1 MDWEYESD
9 DSIGTYQDADT
20 DESEVDAMLDSLM
33 DDAGEDL
40 SERSRGRNR
49 NRGRA
54 RNGQQ
59 QRRGVPTAK
68 GGSAYRA
75 PGTQNGYVT
84 QQQFKEALARIG
96 EENRRNAEGIKTVN
110 ARFGK
115 LDGQVADLVTVSKTY
130 STRLGSLDTRM
141 KLDSALDFASAFTL
155 ESDGTSTA
163 LTPNFGQLLR
173 GAVKGGMIG
182 GGKGAMSSPW
192 AIGALG
198 VVLSNPGILGNI
210 LTPRT

>member
-1 MDWEYESD
+1 MEWEHESD
-9 DSIGTYQDADT
+9 DSVGTYQDADT
-20 DESEVDAMLDSLM
+20 DQTEVDAMLDSLM
-33 DDAGEDL
+33 EGVDEDL
-40 SERSRGRNR
+40 SERKSGRNARGRN
-49 NRGRA
+49 G
-54 RNGQQ
+54 Q

-68 GGSAYRA
+68 GGSVYRA

-84 QQQFKEALARIG
+84 QQQFKEALARVG

-115 LDGQVADLVTVSKTY
+115 LDGQVTDLVTVTQSQSK
-130 STRLGSLDTRM
+130 RIGSLDTRM

-155 ESDGTSTA
+155 ESNGTTTA

-182 GGKGAMSSPW
+182 NSKGAMSSPW

>member
-1 MDWEYESD
+1 MEWEYESD
-9 DSIGTYQDADT
+9 ESTGTYQDADT
-20 DESEVDAMLDSLM
+20 DQTEVDAMLDSLM
-33 DDAGEDL
+33 EGADEDL
-40 SERSRGRNR
+40 SERKGGRNRGRNR
-49 NRGRA
+49 NG
-54 RNGQQ
+54 Q

-84 QQQFKEALARIG
+84 QQQFKEALARVG

-115 LDGQVADLVTVSKTY
+115 LDGQMADLVTVTQSQSK
-130 STRLGSLDTRM
+130 RLGSLDTRM

-155 ESDGTSTA
+155 QSDGTTTA

-173 GAVKGGMIG
+173 GAVKGGMVG
-182 GGKGAMSSPW
+182 GGKGVMASPW

-210 LTPRT
+210 LTPTRT